1 VGYKTMTEVL
11 SVSQESSL
19 GFEIRKLRV
28 SRRLTQKE
36 LANMARVSQKDISLL
51 EHGLPIQLDT
61 KRRLL
66 KELWASKASKV

>member
-1 VGYKTMTEVL
+1 MTEVL

-51 EHGLPIQLDT
+51 ERNLPVQLDAT
-61 KRRLL
+61 RRLF

>member
-1 VGYKTMTEVL
+1 MTEVL

-28 SRRLTQKE
+28 SRRLTRKE
-36 LANMARVSQKDISLL
+36 LANMAQVSQKDISLL
-51 EHGLPIQLDT
+51 EHNLPVQLDV
-61 KRRLL
+61 KRRLF

>member
-1 VGYKTMTEVL
+1 MTEVL
-11 SVSQESSL
+11 SVSQESSP

-36 LANMARVSQKDISLL
+36 LAEIAQVSQKDISLL
-51 EHGLPIQLDT
+51 EHNLPVQLDA
-61 KRRLL
+61 KRRLF

>member
-1 VGYKTMTEVL
+1 MTEVL

-36 LANMARVSQKDISLL
+36 LAEIAQVSQKDISLL
-51 EHGLPIQLDT
+51 ERSLPVQLGA